1 MSSRNHVVHFSA
13 SRFSNESTRN
23 DSSTEYRSLPVLI
36 KNIQN
41 VFVNQLEIKLITML
55 NTADDRLF
63 DMAENSY
70 NNAQFDA
77 MRLLRVKREGLISCF
92 KQELNNNFKQTLG
105 RLNNYDENY
114 DNVETLSFENIA
126 LVKDDDLEENIATD
140 SMVNKAKTANQDALE
155 HIRVRMDTLIA
166 DQTIDEENNP
176 LEPVFICDAF
186 RTATQTLDLD
196 IASLLVIYKL
206 FDRSVITELEDVYA
220 EVNGFFIDKGILPE
234 LKSQI
239 QEQARANAR
248 ARKVANQ
255 QNNSAHENQELT
267 QGSFQAEMP
276 NMQGQPA
283 NPVYDN
289 LPMLNNDQA
298 GVWNV
303 LQQLMSD
310 RRVTD
315 QQISMQEG
323 TGIPLINSGANSQ
336 PITPVDTQ
344 QLVSALSSLQINQL
358 QNSIANNVLPA
369 QPLSNIDLRASIG
382 QQMPELKSAV
392 EQGALG
398 QYNED
403 MIDIVSMLFDF
414 ILEDTNLS
422 SELKGVIARLQIP
435 MLKVGLVDKS
445 FFSNRKHPA
454 RALLNELAR
463 AGLSLDSRDQT
474 KNSMFVKIS
483 EIADTIINEFSDDVS
498 LFDNLLEDFLEFKK
512 LNDRKSNIIEKRTKE
527 AEIGKAKSETARSEV
542 NVKLQAICDGFQ
554 VPEIA
559 KSILKSVCSHLLLLD
574 RLQENK
580 DSWKRHVRIA
590 KLLIWSVQP
599 ISTAERLEKLTSK
612 VPILVKSLRKDIEA
626 ISISPIESTRLL
638 DELESRHR
646 NIIEDAR
653 EYINN
658 KPKEEILRLPAID
671 IDNETGLSGKDLDE
685 IDEQN
690 AEIEIKSTQAS
701 DDNIETIKST
711 NGEELTEEEPNQESI
726 QFEEIVI
733 EDIGFSKAETG
744 KLETGVTSEPIHIN
758 PEIRERVEELRA
770 GSWVELMID
779 NEFKRCKLAARIAST
794 GKYIFVNRSGMKM
807 AEFLTHD
814 LCVTL
819 QLEKLKILDD
829 DALFDRALES
839 VISNLRN
846 MKAEA

>member
-1 MSSRNHVVHFSA
+1 MSSRSHVVHFSA
-13 SRFSNESTRN
+13 SSFAKKNTRN
-23 DSSTEYRSLPVLI
+23 DLSTEYRSLPILI
-36 KNIQN
+36 KSIQN
-41 VFVNQLEIKLITML
+41 LFVSQLEIKLTSML

-105 RLNNYDENY
+105 RVDNQDENY
-114 DNVETLSFENIA
+114 NNVETLSFENIA

-140 SMVNKAKTANQDALE
+140 SMVNKAKTTNQDALE
-155 HIRVRMDTLIA
+155 HIRVRLDTLLA
-166 DQTIDEENNP
+166 DQTIDEESNP

-186 RTATQTLDLD
+186 RSATQTLDLD

-206 FDRSVITELEDVYA
+206 FDRSVVCELEGVYI
-220 EVNGFFIDKGILPE
+220 EVNRFFIEKGILPD

-239 QEQARANAR
+239 KQQARNAR
-248 ARKVANQ
+248 ATRAVNQ
-255 QNNSAHENQELT
+255 TLLDQGNDYQEFDQNNAHQTNSQVLL
-267 QGSFQAEMP
+267 
-276 NMQGQPA
+276 GQNYQDPS
-283 NPVYDN
+283 
-289 LPMLNNDQA
+289 LNQA

-310 RRVTD
+310 RRVTE
-315 QQISMQEG
+315 QQIGLQEG
-323 TGIPLINSGANSQ
+323 TQIPVMNSTGANPQNFQ
-336 PITPVDTQ
+336 PINTQ
-344 QLVSALSSLQINQL
+344 QLVAALSSLQLNQI
-358 QNSIANNVLPA
+358 QNSLNNSVIAEQV
-369 QPLSNIDLRASIG
+369 LSNTDLRASIS

-463 AGLSLDSRDQT
+463 AGLSLDQNNPSADLVF
-474 KNSMFVKIS
+474 KKIS
-483 EIADTIINEFSDDVS
+483 DTADVIINEFSDDVS
-498 LFDNLLEDFLEFKK
+498 LFDDLLEDFVEFKK

-542 NVKLQAICDGFQ
+542 NVKLQAICDGFEI
-554 VPEIA
+554 PEVA
-559 KSILKSVCSHLLLLD
+559 KLLLKNVCAHTLLLD

-590 KLLIWSVQP
+590 KLLVWSVQP
-599 ISTAERLEKLTSK
+599 IKTAERLEKLTSK
-612 VPILVKSLRKDIEA
+612 VPILVKSMRKDIEA
-626 ISISPIESTRLL
+626 ISISPIESTHLL
-638 DELESRHR
+638 DELESCHR
-646 NIIEDAR
+646 NIIEFAR
-653 EYINN
+653 ETINN
-658 KPKEEILRLPAID
+658 ESKEELLRLPVMDINND
-671 IDNETGLSGKDLDE
+671 IDLSGEALDE
-685 IDEQN
+685 LDEQGV
-690 AEIEIKSTQAS
+690 EIEISSPEPSNKNTQV
-701 DDNIETIKST
+701 K
-711 NGEELTEEEPNQESI
+711 
-726 QFEEIVI
+726 EIVI
-733 EDIGFSKAETG
+733 EDIGFSQAETG
-744 KLETGVTSEPIHIN
+744 HVETGITSEPIHIN

-779 NEFKRCKLAARIAST
+779 DEFKRCKLAARIAST

>member
-1 MSSRNHVVHFSA
+1 MRNH
-13 SRFSNESTRN
+13 
-23 DSSTEYRSLPVLI
+23 
-36 KNIQN
+36 
-41 VFVNQLEIKLITML
+41 
-55 NTADDRLF
+55 
-63 DMAENSY
+63 
-70 NNAQFDA
+70 
-77 MRLLRVKREGLISCF
+77 
-92 KQELNNNFKQTLG
+92 
-105 RLNNYDENY
+105 
-114 DNVETLSFENIA
+114 
-126 LVKDDDLEENIATD
+126 
-140 SMVNKAKTANQDALE
+140 TANQA
-155 HIRVRMDTLIA
+155 
-166 DQTIDEENNP
+166 
-176 LEPVFICDAF
+176 
-186 RTATQTLDLD
+186 
-196 IASLLVIYKL
+196 
-206 FDRSVITELEDVYA
+206 
-220 EVNGFFIDKGILPE
+220 
-234 LKSQI
+234 
-239 QEQARANAR
+239 
-248 ARKVANQ
+248 
-255 QNNSAHENQELT
+255 
-267 QGSFQAEMP
+267 
-276 NMQGQPA
+276 
-283 NPVYDN
+283 YDN
-289 LPMLNNDQA
+289 SPMLNNDQA

-315 QQISMQEG
+315 QQIGLQEG
-323 TGIPLINSGANSQ
+323 TGIPLMNSSGVNSQ
-336 PITPVDTQ
+336 PIQPVDTQ
-344 QLVSALSSLQINQL
+344 QLISALSSLQINQL
-358 QNSIANNVLPA
+358 QSSIAHNALSS

-445 FFSNRKHPA
+445 FFTNRKHPA

-463 AGLSLDSRDQT
+463 AGLSLDSKDLT
-474 KNSMFVKIS
+474 TNSMFVKVS
-483 EIADTIINEFSDDVS
+483 EVAETIINEFSDDVS
-498 LFDNLLEDFLEFKK
+498 LFDNLLEEFLEFKK
-512 LNDRKSNIIEKRTKE
+512 LNERKSNIIEKRTKE

-542 NVKLQAICDGFQ
+542 NVKLKAICDGFQ

-559 KSILKSVCSHLLLLD
+559 KSILKSVCSHSLLLD

-599 ISTAERLEKLTSK
+599 INTAERLEKLTSK

-658 KPKEEILRLPAID
+658 KPEEEILRLPAID
-671 IDNETGLSGKDLDE
+671 IDSAMGLSGTDLKE

-690 AEIEIKSTQAS
+690 AEIEINSS
-701 DDNIETIKST
+701 EELSDNIASI
-711 NGEELTEEEPNQESI
+711 EEPNDETI
-726 QFEEIVI
+726 QFEEIII

-758 PEIRERVEELRA
+758 PDIRERVEELRA

-779 NEFKRCKLAARIAST
+779 DEFKRCKLAARIAST

>member
-1 MSSRNHVVHFSA
+1 MSSRSHVVHFSA
-13 SRFSNESTRN
+13 SRVGKNNSRN
-23 DSSTEYRSLPVLI
+23 DLSTEYRALPVLI

-41 VFVNQLEIKLITML
+41 IFVNQLEIKLITML

-63 DMAENSY
+63 DMAENSF

-77 MRLLRVKREGLISCF
+77 MRLLRVKREGLINCF
-92 KQELNNNFKQTLG
+92 KKELHNNFKQALG
-105 RLNNYDENY
+105 RLDSQTENY

-140 SMVNKAKTANQDALE
+140 GMVNKAKTKNQDALE
-155 HIRVRMDTLIA
+155 HIRVRIDTLIA
-166 DQTIDEENNP
+166 DQTIDEQNNP

-196 IASLLVIYKL
+196 IASLLIIYKL
-206 FDRSVITELEDVYA
+206 FDRSVVSELNDVYK
-220 EVNGFFIDKGILPE
+220 EVNDYFIQKGILPD

-239 QEQARANAR
+239 KQQAKKNAR
-248 ARKVANQ
+248 TTQSVNQ
-255 QNNSAHENQELT
+255 QNNEYNGNNAYQELEQGNVQT
-267 QGSFQAEMP
+267 SSEVQNHQGSVVNQ
-276 NMQGQPA
+276 
-283 NPVYDN
+283 DS
-289 LPMLNNDQA
+289 
-298 GVWNV
+298 VWNV
-303 LQQLMSD
+303 LQQLMTD
-310 RRVTD
+310 RRVTE
-315 QQISMQEG
+315 QQVNLQNGAQIPMMDSM
-323 TGIPLINSGANSQ
+323 ANNPQ
-336 PITPVDTQ
+336 NRQPVDTQ
-344 QLVSALSSLQINQL
+344 QLISALSSLQINQL
-358 QNSIANNVLPA
+358 QNTITNNVLA
-369 QPLSNIDLRASIG
+369 VQAINNVDLRASIG
-382 QQMPELKSAV
+382 QQIPELKSAV

-403 MIDIVSMLFDF
+403 MIDIVSMLFDV
-414 ILEDTNLS
+414 ILEDTDLS

-463 AGLSLDSRDQT
+463 AGLSLDAKDVLA
-474 KNSMFVKIS
+474 NPMFNKIS
-483 EIADTIINEFSDDVS
+483 ETANVIINDFSDDVS
-498 LFDNLLEDFLEFKK
+498 LFENLLEDFLESKN

-527 AEIGKAKSETARSEV
+527 AEIGKAKSETARIEV

-554 VPEIA
+554 LPDVA
-559 KSILKSVCSHLLLLD
+559 KSLLKSVCSHTLLLD
-574 RLQENK
+574 RLQEDK

-599 ISTAERLEKLTSK
+599 IKTAERLEKLTSK
-612 VPILVKSLRKDIEA
+612 VPILLKSLRKDIEA

-638 DELESRHR
+638 DELESKYR
-646 NIIEDAR
+646 NIIEYAR
-653 EYINN
+653 EYINSET
-658 KPKEEILRLPAID
+658 KEDILRLPAIG
-671 IDNETGLSGKDLDE
+671 IEHNIGLSGNDLED
-685 IDEQN
+685 IDGN
-690 AEIEIKSTQAS
+690 NSEIEIVSSEAS
-701 DDNIETIKST
+701 VEKI
-711 NGEELTEEEPNQESI
+711 ESI
-726 QFEEIVI
+726 DNSIQEDTDLEGAIFEEIVI
-733 EDIGFSKAETG
+733 EDVGFSKVETG
-744 KLETGVTSEPIHIN
+744 QIETGVSSEPIHIN

-779 NEFKRCKLAARIAST
+779 EEFKRCKLAARIAST
-794 GKYIFVNRSGMKM
+794 GKYIFVNRSGIKM

>member
-1 MSSRNHVVHFSA
+1 MSSRSHVVHFSA
-13 SRFSNESTRN
+13 SRFGNESSRN
-23 DSSTEYRSLPVLI
+23 DSPTEYRSLPVLI

-41 VFVNQLEIKLITML
+41 VFVSQLEIKLITML

-105 RLNNYDENY
+105 RLDNQDENY

-155 HIRVRMDTLIA
+155 HIRVRIDTLIA

-206 FDRSVITELEDVYA
+206 FDRSVIIELEDVYA
-220 EVNGFFIDKGILPE
+220 EVNAFFIEKGILPD

-239 QEQARANAR
+239 QEQAKVNAR
-248 ARKVANQ
+248 ARQIANQ
-255 QNNSAHENQELT
+255 QNNYSPENQKLA
-267 QGSFQAEMP
+267 QGNFQAEIP
-276 NMQGQPA
+276 NIQDQPA
-283 NPVYDN
+283 NQVYDN
-289 LPMLNNDQA
+289 SLGLSNDQA

-315 QQISMQEG
+315 QQISLQEG
-323 TGIPLINSGANSQ
+323 TGIPLMNSSTNSQ
-336 PITPVDTQ
+336 PIPPVDTQ
-344 QLVSALSSLQINQL
+344 QLISALSSLQINQL
-358 QNSIANNVLPA
+358 QNSIANNVLSA
-369 QPLSNIDLRASIG
+369 QPLSNVDLRASIG

-463 AGLSLDSRDQT
+463 AGLSLDSKELT
-474 KNSMFVKIS
+474 TNSMFVKIS
-483 EIADTIINEFSDDVS
+483 EIADIIINEFSDDVS

-512 LNDRKSNIIEKRTKE
+512 LNERKSNIIEKRTKE

-559 KSILKSVCSHLLLLD
+559 KSILKSVCSHTLLLD

-599 ISTAERLEKLTSK
+599 INTAERLEKLTSK
-612 VPILVKSLRKDIEA
+612 VPILVKGLRKDIEA
-626 ISISPIESTRLL
+626 ISISPIEATRLL

-671 IDNETGLSGKDLDE
+671 IDSSIGLSGKDLAE
-685 IDEQN
+685 IDDQN
-690 AEIEIKSTQAS
+690 AEIEANSSETSASTVE
-701 DDNIETIKST
+701 NIRDV
-711 NGEELTEEEPNQESI
+711 EEESVEFEKDI

-744 KLETGVTSEPIHIN
+744 NVETGVSSEPIHIN
-758 PEIRERVEELRA
+758 AEIRERVEELRA

-779 NEFKRCKLAARIAST
+779 DEFKRCKLAARIAST